1 LQVWAEMKGAAQRFG
16 ISLT

>member
-1 LQVWAEMKGAAQRFG
+1 MKGAAQRFG